1 MEVTMKH
8 ARFIVLCAAF
18 LGSLAA
24 TIYATLSPTASG
36 DAAFGLGVLTLI
48 IGGAISN
55 EWGGC

>member
-1 MEVTMKH
+1 MKH